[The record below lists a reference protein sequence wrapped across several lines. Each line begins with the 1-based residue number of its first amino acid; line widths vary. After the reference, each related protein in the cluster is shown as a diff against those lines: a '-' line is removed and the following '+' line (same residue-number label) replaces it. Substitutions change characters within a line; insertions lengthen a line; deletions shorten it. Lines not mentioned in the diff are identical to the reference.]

1 MKTLPLPSYEELH
14 ELFDLD
20 AEKGILIWKKMNGN
34 RNKCLLGKKSW

>member
-20 AEKGILIWKKMNGN
+20 AEKGILICKKNEEPNYIDHINGI
-34 RNKCLLGKKSW
+34 